1 MLLDLVDELPLEDQA
16 TLSVLTFFE
25 VVQEYGIPPLPHK
38 WEFSNTRGYTR
49 ERENFPLPYFDV
61 YFHRNSGK
69 PFIRDNAKLFSLH
82 IDLLD
87 VQGDATPNNLG
98 LTFNYYLRN
107 KVVATW
113 SYNHESSL
121 NYSLLRSFI
130 FETFNREH
138 QYSIVHGLAEV
149 TRTAL
154 KLGVAY
160 PRRLHLT
167 ACDYNLLR
175 KRTSVNNL
183 IMDTTLFLESVR
195 EISSVDSNPNLV
207 NLHYVE
213 DTGLGYSYP
222 SEINFLTRPMS
233 GSDSN
238 SDLLF
243 MELGSGYNRKHFKFN
258 ASAFRNLLES
268 QSVLTPSADVEHT
281 VELFEQLL
289 SLLVSQDSFMTPDKV
304 YSKEIT
310 YFLHSLEPHVAEL
323 NYILNFLNLNYIFF
337 KDQTEVL
344 DKVYCYFY

>member
-1 MLLDLVDELPLEDQA
+1 MLLDLVEELPLEDQA

-82 IDLLD
+82 VDLLD

-113 SYNHESSL
+113 SYNPESSL

-149 TRTAL
+149 TRVAL
-154 KLGVAY
+154 NLGVVY
-160 PRRLHLT
+160 PRRLHLIG
-167 ACDYNLLR
+167 CDYNLLR

-195 EISSVDSNPNLV
+195 DISSVDSNPNLV
-207 NLHYVE
+207 DLRHVE
-213 DTGLGYSYP
+213 DKGLGYSYP
-222 SEINFLTRPMS
+222 SVINFLTQPMS
-233 GSDSN
+233 GSDSY
-238 SDLLF
+238 SDLIF
-243 MELGSGYNRKHFKFN
+243 MELGSRYNRNHFKFKS
-258 ASAFRNLLES
+258 SAFRNLLES

-289 SLLVSQDSFMTPDKV
+289 ALLVSQDSYMTPDKI
-304 YSKEIT
+304 YNKEIT
-310 YFLHSLEPHVAEL
+310 YFLHSLEPHVVEL
-323 NYILNFLNLNYIFF
+323 NYILNSLNLNYIFF

-344 DKVYCYFY
+344 DKIYSYFY

>member
-49 ERENFPLPYFDV
+49 ERENFPLPYFDI

-82 IDLLD
+82 VDLLD
-87 VQGDATPNNLG
+87 VQGDATPNNLD

-107 KVVATW
+107 KVAATW
-113 SYNHESSL
+113 SYNPESSL

-167 ACDYNLLR
+167 GCDYNLLR

-195 EISSVDSNPNLV
+195 DISSVDSNPNLV
-207 NLHYVE
+207 NLRYVE
-213 DTGLGYSYP
+213 DKSLGYSYP

-233 GSDSN
+233 GSDSY
-238 SDLLF
+238 SDLVF
-243 MELGSGYNRKHFKFN
+243 MELGSGYNQKHFKFN
-258 ASAFRNLLES
+258 SSAFRNLLES
-268 QSVLTPSADVEHT
+268 QSVLTPSTDVEQI
-281 VELFEQLL
+281 VDLFEQLL
-289 SLLVSQDSFMTPDKV
+289 SLLVSQDSFMTPNKV

-310 YFLHSLEPHVAEL
+310 YFLHSLEPHVDEL

-337 KDQTEVL
+337 KDQTRVL
-344 DKVYCYFY
+344 DKVYCSFY

>member
-113 SYNHESSL
+113 SYNSDSSL

-167 ACDYNLLR
+167 GCDYNLLR

-195 EISSVDSNPNLV
+195 DITNVDSNPNLV
-207 NLHYVE
+207 QVQWNDDIPKQIEFLARPLNGSEPYENLVSME
-213 DTGLGYSYP
+213 FGYGVDEKCLMFKP
-222 SEINFLTRPMS
+222 AKFR
-233 GSDSN
+233 DS
-238 SDLLF
+238 
-243 MELGSGYNRKHFKFN
+243 
-258 ASAFRNLLES
+258 LEFY
-268 QSVLTPSADVEHT
+268 SVLSPSADVDKV
-281 VELFEQLL
+281 VELFGEFLV
-289 SLLVSQDSFMTPDKV
+289 LLVSQDSYMTPDKV

-310 YFLHSLEPHVAEL
+310 YFLHSLEDYVFDF

-337 KDQTEVL
+337 RDQTRAL
-344 DKVYCYFY
+344 DKVYCSFY

>member
-1 MLLDLVDELPLEDQA
+1 M
-16 TLSVLTFFE
+16 
-25 VVQEYGIPPLPHK
+25 
-38 WEFSNTRGYTR
+38 
-49 ERENFPLPYFDV
+49 
-61 YFHRNSGK
+61 
-69 PFIRDNAKLFSLH
+69 H

-113 SYNHESSL
+113 SYNSESSL
-121 NYSLLRSFI
+121 NYLLRSFI

-167 ACDYNLLR
+167 GCDYNLLR

-183 IMDTTLFLESVR
+183 IMETTLFLESVR
-195 EISSVDSNPNLV
+195 DITNVDSNPNLV
-207 NLHYVE
+207 QVQWNDDIPKQIEFLVRPLNGSEPYENLVSME
-213 DTGLGYSYP
+213 FGYGVDEKCLRFKP
-222 SEINFLTRPMS
+222 AKFR
-233 GSDSN
+233 DS
-238 SDLLF
+238 
-243 MELGSGYNRKHFKFN
+243 
-258 ASAFRNLLES
+258 LEFY
-268 QSVLTPSADVEHT
+268 SVLTPSADVDRV
-281 VELFEQLL
+281 VELFGEFLA
-289 SLLVSQDSFMTPDKV
+289 LLVSQESYMTPDKV

-310 YFLHSLEPHVAEL
+310 YFLHSLEDYVFDF

-337 KDQTEVL
+337 RDQTRAL
-344 DKVYCYFY
+344 DKVYCSFY